1 MLRFWRSTYDV
12 LIWSGSGRP
21 RTTVRSVLSRDRR
34 AVALLRFRRDAV
46 VLDQDRVVDS
56 SIKSRVYGIQVD
68 VVSIRRELNAIRQ
81 TAREVRHE
89 MLGGFGVARPDIPG
103 RNELCISAKRGP
115 CPDIAINKL
124 SALLRWHVLLVRV
137 HEGPSLV
144 RL

>member
-1 MLRFWRSTYDV
+1 MCFSSFLEKEFVVRVKRRSPILMLRFWRSTYDV

-81 TAREVRHE
+81 T
-89 MLGGFGVARPDIPG
+89 
-103 RNELCISAKRGP
+103 
-115 CPDIAINKL
+115 
-124 SALLRWHVLLVRV
+124 
-137 HEGPSLV
+137 
-144 RL
+144 